1 MAIKFLNFD
10 YDASNPTAYQY
21 TAADF
26 RTVYNQLSSN
36 GIVLSPTAN
45 IATDNSLKVTAI
57 TGGVRISSG
66 VAAIQGAFAIVT
78 NEGILFSTDGTYKVV
93 LEFNS
98 VLNKIYAK
106 ISTDALT
113 RTSTVWQLQLATV
126 VKSGSTYTVTDTRTD
141 ANLCGYANRLFDA
154 SATKIQNV
162 PVATTAPTAGQILAF
177 NAVNGQYEPTTII
190 ETGSN
195 ANGAYIKFSDG
206 TMICRIRRTVTD
218 QAINTAYG
226 NNFLGY
232 RTWTFPMP
240 FVSLNDIAITI
251 GEAKWGTG
259 AGWTG
264 GASAVTT
271 TNCQLNF
278 FDALSRAAGTG
289 FTFSA
294 LAIGYWK

>member
-1 MAIKFLNFD
+1 MAIRFLNFD
-10 YDASNPTAYQY
+10 YDESNPADYQY
-21 TAADF
+21 TASDF

-36 GIVLSPTAN
+36 GIVISPTVD
-45 IATDNSLKVTAI
+45 ITTDTSLKVVAI

-66 VAAIQGAFAIVT
+66 IAVIQGAFAVVT
-78 NEGILFSTDGTYKVV
+78 NEDLIFSSDGTYKVI

-106 ISTDALT
+106 LSVDALV

-126 VKSGSTYTVTDTRTD
+126 VKSGSTYTVTDTR
-141 ANLCGYANRLFDA
+141 ANVSLCGYANRLFDA

-162 PVATTAPTAGQILAF
+162 PVVTTAPTAGQILAF

-190 ETGSN
+190 EAGSN
-195 ANGAYIKFSDG
+195 ANGAYVKYSNG
-206 TMICRIRRTVTD
+206 MLVCRIRRTVTD

-232 RTWTFPMP
+232 RTWTFPYA

-259 AGWTG
+259 AGWSG

-278 FDALSRAAGTG
+278 FDAISRAAGTG
-289 FTFSA
+289 FTYSA